1 MLLVKPQ
8 FEAGK
13 GQVGKNGI
21 VREPKIRAEAI
32 AQVLATAQG
41 LGWQFQGLTPSPIQG
56 RTGNFEYWLWLSD
69 QPSDLAAPPL
79 TEILEITQG

>member
-1 MLLVKPQ
+1 MLVKPQ

-32 AQVLATAQG
+32 ANVLTTAQS
-41 LGWQFQGLTPSPIQG
+41 LGWQFKGLTPSSIQG
-56 RTGNFEYWLWLSD
+56 RTGNHEYLLWLSD
-69 QPSDLAAPPL
+69 EASEIIAPSFE
-79 TEILEITQG
+79 EIIEIAKG